1 MMTWDQVPPKEQ
13 QKLRLAFCNNPSIK
27 KLDQVAAQL
36 QKNRDFIG
44 ALNVKKEIEAQWE
57 YVKQTHLKSYDKTV
71 QETVKLS
78 ELGLPEDK
86 LQALVENMITIFMA
100 CDIIETAHMN
110 ANEILQSHDKNAS
123 LDNFNDLTSLV
134 DRVKAHLK
142 FLQSETG
149 YMDDLAWGDSCDKQ
163 YEMIR
168 NKARAIMKKKDDIKR
183 WGQNLKKYIDGTLD
197 QKTNPDKT

>member
-1 MMTWDQVPPKEQ
+1 MMTWEQVPPKEQ
-13 QKLRLAFCNNPSIK
+13 QKLRIAFCNNPSIK
-27 KLDQVAAQL
+27 KLDQMAAQL
-36 QKNRDFIG
+36 QHNRDFIG
-44 ALNVKKEIEAQWE
+44 SLNLKKEIEAQWE

-86 LQALVENMITIFMA
+86 LQSLVENMLTIFMA

-110 ANEILQSHDKNAS
+110 ANEILKKHDKNAS
-123 LDNFNDLTSLV
+123 LDNFNDLTSFI

-149 YMDDLAWGDSCDKQ
+149 YMDDLAWGEGCDKQ

-168 NKARAIMKKKDDIKR
+168 NKARAIMKKKDDITR
-183 WGQNLKKYIDGTLD
+183 WGQNLKKYIDGTI
-197 QKTNPDKT
+197 K